1 MCEESNVDG
10 SADPSKNNITLPLF
24 NNKPLE
30 STKLKSGHAKRE
42 LGIAKPSRYP
52 SSSDCV
58 GWKSTINQQL
68 ELLNTFLV
76 CNVTFSR

>member
-30 STKLKSGHAKRE
+30 STKLKS
-42 LGIAKPSRYP
+42 
-52 SSSDCV
+52 
-58 GWKSTINQQL
+58 
-68 ELLNTFLV
+68 
-76 CNVTFSR
+76 